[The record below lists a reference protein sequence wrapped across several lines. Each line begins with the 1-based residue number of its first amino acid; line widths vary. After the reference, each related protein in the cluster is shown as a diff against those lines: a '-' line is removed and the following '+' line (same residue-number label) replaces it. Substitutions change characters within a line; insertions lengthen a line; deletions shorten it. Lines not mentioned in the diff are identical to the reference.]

1 MPVLATPDS
10 PEPPPPGANQPS
22 SGESPPLEQGHGLRD
37 ERTRAPV
44 RFLLDEDLNPAV
56 AEIGRGLGLDV
67 VSVHEIDRRGFSDE
81 EQLRFAITQHRTLV
95 TRNRDD
101 FLRLT
106 RSFYAS
112 GELHDGL
119 LIVPYSL
126 PNRRPERIARA
137 LERWCSRPGDPGPHF
152 VDFLQT

>member
-1 MPVLATPDS
+1 MPK
-10 PEPPPPGANQPS
+10 QM
-22 SGESPPLEQGHGLRD
+22 
-37 ERTRAPV
+37 

-81 EQLRFAITQHRTLV
+81 EQLRFAISDGRTLV

-106 RSFYAS
+106 GAFFEA
-112 GELHDGL
+112 GEIHHGL

-126 PNRRPERIARA
+126 RNDRPELIAHA
-137 LERWCSRPGDPGPHF
+137 RWVDRPGDPGLHL
-152 VDFLQT
+152 VDFLGG

>member
-1 MPVLATPDS
+1 M
-10 PEPPPPGANQPS
+10 
-22 SGESPPLEQGHGLRD
+22 
-37 ERTRAPV
+37 
-44 RFLLDEDLNPAV
+44 RFLLDEDLNPAT

-81 EQLRFAITQHRTLV
+81 EQLRFAIAHGWTFV

-106 RSFYAS
+106 RSLFER
-112 GELHDGL
+112 GEYHHGI

-126 PNRRPERIARA
+126 PNDRPERMARA
-137 LERWCSRPGDPGPHF
+137 LERWIGRPGDPGPHF
-152 VDFLQT
+152 VDFLQSDVRTRGKHP

>member
-1 MPVLATPDS
+1 M
-10 PEPPPPGANQPS
+10 
-22 SGESPPLEQGHGLRD
+22 
-37 ERTRAPV
+37 

-56 AEIGRGLGLDV
+56 AETGRGLGLDV

-81 EQLRFAITQHRTLV
+81 EQLRFAIAQRRTLV

-119 LIVPYSL
+119 LIVPHSL
-126 PNRRPERIARA
+126 PNNRPERIARA
-137 LERWCSRPGDPGPHF
+137 LERWCGRPGDPGPHF
-152 VDFLQT
+152 VDFLRA